1 MTTLFEI
8 LHRKAEPYKVTLT
21 RGQKGTYG
29 WEITVSAENFE
40 IAHSALWCANEDL
53 KSKFGGLYDLPE

>member
-29 WEITVSAENFE
+29 WDITVSAESYEVGNV
-40 IAHSALWCANEDL
+40 IAELADRDL
-53 KSKFGGLYDLPE
+53 KQKFGGGELSP